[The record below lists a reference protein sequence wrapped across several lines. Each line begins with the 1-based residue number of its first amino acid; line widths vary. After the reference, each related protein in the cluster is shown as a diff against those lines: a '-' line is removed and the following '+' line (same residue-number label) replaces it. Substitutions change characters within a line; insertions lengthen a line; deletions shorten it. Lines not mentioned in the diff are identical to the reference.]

1 MREEKPMSLDTE
13 NPSFQ
18 RGVEMRRKLMGEA
31 GVERLITGAVDDF
44 QAPLENFV
52 TKAVFGDA
60 WTSDDLQVRERLLVT
75 LGIVAG
81 LGKEIPTRRLTRLCI
96 TNGVTKQEIR
106 GVLTQVIAYA
116 GVGSGVEA
124 WEWAT
129 QTLKELG
136 EY

>member
-1 MREEKPMSLDTE
+1 MSLDTE

-18 RGVEMRRKLMGEA
+18 RGREMRRKLMGEA
-31 GVERLITGAVDDF
+31 GVERMMAADDF

-60 WTSDDLQVRERLLVT
+60 WTSDDLQLRERLLVT
-75 LGIVAG
+75 LGIVAA
-81 LGKEIPTRRLTRLCI
+81 LGKQIPTRRLTRLCI
-96 TNGVTKQEIR
+96 TNGVTKEEIR

-129 QTLKELG
+129 ETLKELDA
-136 EY
+136 Y

>member
-1 MREEKPMSLDTE
+1 MSLDIE

-18 RGVEMRRKLMGEA
+18 RGVEKRRELMGEA
-31 GVERLITGAVDDF
+31 AVERLVAGAVDDF
-44 QAPLENFV
+44 QVPLENFV

-60 WTSDDLQVRERLLVT
+60 WTSDDLPQRERLLVT
-75 LGIVAG
+75 LGIVAA

-96 TNGVTKQEIR
+96 TNGVTKEEIR

-124 WEWAT
+124 WEWST

-136 EY
+136 KY